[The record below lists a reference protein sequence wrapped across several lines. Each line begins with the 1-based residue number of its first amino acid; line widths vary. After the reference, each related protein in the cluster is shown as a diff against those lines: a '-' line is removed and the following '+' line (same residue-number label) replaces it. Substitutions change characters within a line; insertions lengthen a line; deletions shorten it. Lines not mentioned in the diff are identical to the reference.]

1 MKYRKIL
8 ENYVYGNKDTMKEQ
22 LVLAIKHILEENNNY
37 KAAALKNDDLYK
49 EVCNKNK
56 ELEEEKARYE
66 HKYEIAFNKLIEYEK
81 TLEKLQKETIWKSLI
96 KEKIEELNKMLKKSH
111 KKPQRLTVGEI
122 MMIKTVLQ
130 ELLRR
135 GEKRCVS
142 IVKKKNALKRY
153 KKIIFIYKYTENI

>member
-1 MKYRKIL
+1 LEKDRIQKFLDLILNEHYCEDCNELCSTGEAFPLEFVAKYIIKIKK
-8 ENYVYGNKDTMKEQ
+8 ENENLKQAAIINK
-22 LVLAIKHILEENNNY
+22 N
-37 KAAALKNDDLYK
+37 LYK

-56 ELEEEKARYE
+56 ELEEE
-66 HKYEIAFNKLIEYEK
+66 NKKLNNANK
-81 TLEKLQKETIWKSLI
+81 TYINAIQNITPVLMADYVEKSLI

-135 GEKRCVS
+135 IGEARCLYIKMEKQV
-142 IVKKKNALKRY
+142 LY
-153 KKIIFIYKYTENI
+153 